1 MIIRIVLVISYIA
14 SCIRLR
20 AKPWRYFQLNADY
33 FNKEK
38 GLYSKQDI
46 NDLIPEQWRL
56 HQWIDK
62 ATKET
67 NDKPE
72 ITADAY
78 PVFVKPEW
86 GQNSQGIRRADNP
99 EQLARIRAQR
109 DNSQPVQYL
118 IQEAA
123 KGKIEFEIFAIPC
136 DQSADRYAMLSV
148 TQVVN
153 HSDEDYPIN
162 GIYNQ
167 QTEYLDITR
176 SLSLE
181 QLEQLWGYL
190 KAIGRFR
197 ISRVGVRADS
207 IEQLIA
213 GDFKVIEINLF
224 LPMPLV
230 LLTSNTGT
238 REKYKTALRCTWLL
252 AKNTKTLPSI
262 KKEPVIFFKKLAFIR
277 RTNRTD

>member
-33 FNKEK
+33 FNKAK

-46 NDLIPEQWRL
+46 NDLIPKQWRL
-56 HQWIDK
+56 SQWIDK
-62 ATKET
+62 PATEAKDCP
-67 NDKPE
+67 N
-72 ITADAY
+72 ITTKSY
-78 PVFVKPEW
+78 PLFVKPEW
-86 GQNSQGIRRADNP
+86 GQNSQGILRADNAD
-99 EQLARIRAQR
+99 ELANIRAQR
-109 DNSQPVQYL
+109 DTKQPMQYL

-136 DQSADRYAMLSV
+136 DQSADRHSMLSV
-148 TQVVN
+148 TQVIN
-153 HSDEDYPIN
+153 HSADDYPIN
-162 GIYNQ
+162 GIYNR
-167 QTEYLDITR
+167 QTEYMDITPT
-176 SLSLE
+176 LSRE
-181 QLEQLWGYL
+181 QLDQLWGYV

-207 IEQLIA
+207 VEQLIA

-230 LLTSNTGT
+230 LLTSNTST
-238 REKYKTALRCTWLL
+238 RNKYKTALRCTWLL

>member
-1 MIIRIVLVISYIA
+1 LG
-14 SCIRLR
+14 

-33 FNKEK
+33 FNKAK

-46 NDLIPEQWRL
+46 NNLIPEKWRL
-56 HQWIDK
+56 SQWIDK
-62 ATKET
+62 PATEAKDSL
-67 NDKPE
+67 N
-72 ITADAY
+72 ITAKSY
-78 PVFVKPEW
+78 PLFVKPEW
-86 GQNSQGIRRADNP
+86 GQNSQGILRADNA
-99 EQLARIRAQR
+99 EELASIRAQR
-109 DNSQPVQYL
+109 DTNQPMQYL

-136 DQSADRYAMLSV
+136 DQSADRHSMLSV
-148 TQVVN
+148 TQVIN
-153 HSDEDYPIN
+153 HSPDDYPIN

-167 QTEYLDITR
+167 QTEYMDITPT
-176 SLSLE
+176 LSQE
-181 QLEQLWGYL
+181 QLDQLWGYV

-207 IEQLIA
+207 VEQLIA

-230 LLTSNTGT
+230 LLTSNTST
-238 REKYKTALRCTWLL
+238 RNKYKTALRCTWLL
-252 AKNTKTLPSI
+252 AKNTKTLPNI

-277 RTNRTD
+277 RINRTD

>member
-33 FNKEK
+33 FNKAK

-46 NDLIPEQWRL
+46 NDLIPEPWRL
-56 HQWIDK
+56 SQWIDK
-62 ATKET
+62 STTE
-67 NDKPE
+67 
-72 ITADAY
+72 TADNPNIAAESY
-78 PVFVKPEW
+78 PLFVKPEW
-86 GQNSQGIRRADNP
+86 GQNSQGILRADNA
-99 EQLARIRAQR
+99 EELARIRAQR
-109 DNSQPVQYL
+109 NIKQPMQYL
-118 IQEAA
+118 IQEGA

-136 DQSADRYAMLSV
+136 DKSAVRYAMLSV
-148 TQVVN
+148 TQVIN
-153 HSDEDYPIN
+153 HSDDDYPIN

-167 QTEYLDITR
+167 QTEYLDITEK
-176 SLSLE
+176 LSQE
-181 QLEQLWGYL
+181 QRDQLWNYI

-207 IEQLIA
+207 VKQLIA

-230 LLTSNTGT
+230 LLTSNTST
-238 REKYKTALRCTWLL
+238 RNKYKTALKCTRLL
-252 AKNTKTLPSI
+252 AKQTKTLPSI
-262 KKEPVIFFKKLAFIR
+262 NKEPVIFFKKLAFIR

>member
-33 FNKEK
+33 FNKAK

-56 HQWIDK
+56 SQWIDK
-62 ATKET
+62 PTTET
-67 NDKPE
+67 TDNPN
-72 ITADAY
+72 ITAESY
-78 PVFVKPEW
+78 PLFVKPEW
-86 GQNSQGIRRADNP
+86 GQNSQGILRADNA
-99 EQLARIRAQR
+99 EELARIRAQR
-109 DNSQPVQYL
+109 NTKQPMQYL
-118 IQEAA
+118 IQEGA
-123 KGKIEFEIFAIPC
+123 KGKIEFEIFAIPS
-136 DQSADRYAMLSV
+136 DKSAVRYAMLSV
-148 TQVVN
+148 TQVIN
-153 HSDEDYPIN
+153 HSDDDYPIN

-167 QTEYLDITR
+167 QTEYLDITEK
-176 SLSLE
+176 LS
-181 QLEQLWGYL
+181 QDQRDQLWDYI

-207 IEQLIA
+207 INQLIA

-230 LLTSNTGT
+230 LLTSNTST
-238 REKYKTALRCTWLL
+238 RDKYKAALKCTWLL
-252 AKNTKTLPSI
+252 ARNTKTLPSI